1 MTYKLSSIIIAT
13 IAILPVWADVQAPE
27 SFFPEDITWTE
38 YRTNT
43 ASGPSFSNVNAH
55 ITNATSEDTNKYFEN
70 LRFSNID
77 YAWFESGIVAYEG
90 KLSQSTGSKGDF
102 YGAKKVTVIG
112 NKNANNNDL
121 KVTGTIRGAWF
132 TGDSSI
138 MAVYSGT
145 FYNKVS
151 AVMTNTIGNESTKNG
166 VANMYIFGGSYK
178 SDITGI
184 GMQNTGTN
192 YINTNIEVYGGTIND
207 GFGIFGGTSGSGT
220 EYEEKS
226 NLIGNTNVV
235 VGNGANIT
243 YVAGGNRKSGDI
255 TGNTNVLI
263 KDGANVGG
271 VLGGSSM
278 VDSVNANTLNT
289 ITGNTNVTISN
300 ANVGII
306 ESGVSTISGVIGGGV
321 NTTITGTSTV
331 SINGD
336 NTKIKGGIIGGS
348 IGWNTT
354 TIGNIVL
361 NISGGTID
369 ATGSASYAS
378 RSVNNQIYGG
388 GLAIGVAGLLSTT
401 ASSSQTINNGT
412 QINITGGNITG
423 NIFGGSYAIGEK
435 YSGFLVNKTSTATA
449 TVNGGTA
456 ITVDVKNDISI
467 AGNIYGGGN
476 QGSNGTSVVNGG
488 TNVVFSNNDGKTLTF
503 TGTVSGNG
511 LNGAVVNGTKVFSF
525 DNYNGAFGGTIENF
539 DIVNIKTSNL
549 TGNINLS
556 STASN
561 VFVYGVSS
569 IDSIINGMTSIT
581 IDKDAVFTIEN
592 SSLLDG
598 VNLVNNGQL
607 IIKNYDSEAGV
618 EVKGELVVDE
628 SLSLDIGTETSAVVK
643 SVENVTETFVEDFA
657 NSFVG
662 ESTSEFK
669 AAAFDFDIVL
679 EQGESVTLSFFVG
692 DSALN
697 AENFTI
703 FHEQNGEWSQA
714 EDVSNVKYEDGVL
727 SFDVSHFSGY
737 GYIATAVP
745 EPAEWAMLLGSLA
758 LALAV
763 YRRRK

>member
-1 MTYKLSSIIIAT
+1 MKKSIIT
-13 IAILPVWADVQAPE
+13 ITSALFALSAMAQ
-27 SFFPEDITWTE
+27 EDI
-38 YRTNT
+38 
-43 ASGPSFSNVNAH
+43 SNVSWDLH
-55 ITNATSEDTNKYFEN
+55 I
-70 LRFSNID
+70 
-77 YAWFESGIVAYEG
+77 
-90 KLSQSTGSKGDF
+90 
-102 YGAKKVTVIG
+102 
-112 NKNANNNDL
+112 
-121 KVTGTIRGAWF
+121 
-132 TGDSSI
+132 TGDSGGISGASKENVWIESGSI
-138 MAVYSGT
+138 SGDVYGGT
-145 FYNKVS
+145 NITK
-151 AVMTNTIGNESTKNG
+151 IGNENGTGPTIAKSKKFRGAALGFSGTEEGSTSVYIYGGTFNDKTSAVNHDSNAIVYNG
-166 VANMYIFGGSYK
+166 VVNKRTGNMYLYGGTFK
-178 SDITGI
+178 SDITGV
-184 GMQNTGTN
+184 GMASSGNHTA
-192 YINTNIEVYGGTIND
+192 NTNIVVLGKLDLGSGMGVYGGIS
-207 GFGIFGGTSGSGT
+207 GQSSGSG
-220 EYEEKS
+220 
-226 NLIGNTNVV
+226 NLFGNTNVTV
-235 VGNGANIT
+235 SGNGEASF
-243 YVAGGNRKSGDI
+243 VAGGNRMASNITGDVSVNVKDGGTVGAILGGNHINESHSGTSII
-255 TGNTNVLI
+255 TGNVSTIIDN
-263 KDGANVGG
+263 GNVGTI
-271 VLGGSSM
+271 
-278 VDSVNANTLNT
+278 NATGIASISLN
-289 ITGNTNVTISN
+289 
-300 ANVGII
+300 GII
-306 ESGVSTISGVIGGGV
+306 GAGSNTSVSGVSKVEIKGNSVV
-321 NTTITGTSTV
+321 
-331 SINGD
+331 
-336 NTKIKGGIIGGS
+336 KGGITAGS
-348 IGWNTT
+348 IGWGTTSIGSTEINIAGGNISITGTTSFQSESISNAIYAGSIAIGKYQKEITIPFIGTLQVGINSASNTT
-354 TIGNIVL
+354 INE
-361 NISGGTID
+361 GT
-369 ATGSASYAS
+369 A
-378 RSVNNQIYGG
+378 
-388 GLAIGVAGLLSTT
+388 
-401 ASSSQTINNGT
+401 
-412 QINITGGNITG
+412 INITGGTITSD
-423 NIFGGSYAIGEK
+423 IFGGGYAQGYDNSRYGK
-435 YSGFLVNKTSTATA
+435 M
-449 TVNGGTA
+449 TVNGGSQ
-456 ITVDVKNDISI
+456 ITVDAENDISI

-476 QGSNGTSVVNGG
+476 QGSNGTSIVNGG

-581 IDKDAVFTIEN
+581 IDKNAVFTIEN

-692 DSALN
+692 DSELN

>member
-1 MTYKLSSIIIAT
+1 MKKSIITITSALFAFGAVAQAETVAELWARITAGSSSKIEVSGDSTDNTGFVNYDYFWLKSGTRTKNNIA
-13 IAILPVWADVQAPE
+13 
-27 SFFPEDITWTE
+27 
-38 YRTNT
+38 
-43 ASGPSFSNVNAH
+43 
-55 ITNATSEDTNKYFEN
+55 
-70 LRFSNID
+70 
-77 YAWFESGIVAYEG
+77 
-90 KLSQSTGSKGDF
+90 GSKKITIIGDEET
-102 YGAKKVTVIG
+102 GPNLISG
-112 NKNANNNDL
+112 NFFSGYDKRAYLGTTLGFSSVENNDL
-121 KVTGTIRGAWF
+121 NTTTYIFNGN
-132 TGDSSI
+132 
-138 MAVYSGT
+138 

-151 AVMTNTIGNESTKNG
+151 AVSYYNNDAIVWSDSNNNG
-166 VANMYIFGGSYK
+166 KFDEAERNKLTGSLVLYGGSY
-178 SDITGI
+178 SGDITGI
-184 GMQNTGTN
+184 GMETNKTFTANTEIQVLG
-192 YINTNIEVYGGTIND
+192 NIKTSNAAGV
-207 GFGIFGGTSGSGT
+207 FGGVSGQTLG
-220 EYEEKS
+220 YS
-226 NLIGNTNVV
+226 NLFGNTKVSV
-235 VGNGANIT
+235 KGNGKISF
-243 YVAGGNRKSGDI
+243 VVGGNRAPANL
-255 TGNTNVLI
+255 TGNTNVFVI
-263 KDGANVGG
+263 DGGTTGG
-271 VLGGSSM
+271 VMGGNYIHDWHENTSTL
-278 VDSVNANTLNT
+278 DGNVN
-289 ITGNTNVTISN
+289 ITISN
-300 ANVGII
+300 GNVG
-306 ESGVSTISGVIGGGV
+306 TISSTGVTGIDMNGIIAGGV
-321 NTTITGTSTV
+321 NTSVTGTVKTDISGASTV
-331 SINGD
+331 
-336 NTKIKGGIIGGS
+336 KGGISAGS
-348 IGWNTT
+348 ASWGTTSIKNT
-354 TIGNIVL
+354 VL
-361 NISGGTID
+361 NISGGIIN
-369 ATGSASYAS
+369 ATGNTSLETASIA
-378 RSVNNQIYGG
+378 NQIYGG
-388 GLAIGVAGLLSTT
+388 SLAIGLSQQQKKNILGDITQYQVYK
-401 ASSSQTINNGT
+401 ASDTTINEGT
-412 QINITGGNITG
+412 AINITGGTITG
-423 NIFGGSYAIGEK
+423 NIFGGGYAQGAD
-435 YSGFLVNKTSTATA
+435 ATYYGKM
-449 TVNGGTA
+449 TVNGGSQ
-456 ITVDVKNDISI
+456 ITVDAENDISI

-692 DSALN
+692 DSELN

>member
-1 MTYKLSSIIIAT
+1 MKKSIIT
-13 IAILPVWADVQAPE
+13 ITSALFALSAMAQ
-27 SFFPEDITWTE
+27 EDISNVSWDYTVSSNQSGVSGASYENVWIKSGTISGDAYGGTGITKIGTE
-38 YRTNT
+38 DGK
-43 ASGPSFSNVNAH
+43 GPSIGKTILGIVSSGKKFRGAELGF
-55 ITNATSEDTNKYFEN
+55 NATE
-70 LRFSNID
+70 
-77 YAWFESGIVAYEG
+77 EG
-90 KLSQSTGSKGDF
+90 STSVYI
-102 YGAKKVTVIG
+102 YG
-112 NKNANNNDL
+112 
-121 KVTGTIRGAWF
+121 
-132 TGDSSI
+132 
-138 MAVYSGT
+138 GT
-145 FYNKVS
+145 FTDKVS
-151 AVMTNTIGNESTKNG
+151 AVDNYNTHSIDYKGTLNKRTG
-166 VANMYIFGGSYK
+166 NMYIYGGTYY
-178 SDITGI
+178 SDITGL
-184 GMQNTGTN
+184 GMAQSGN
-192 YINTNIEVYGGTIND
+192 YTANTNVQILGNITGLTSNLSGIGVYGGMS
-207 GFGIFGGTSGSGT
+207 GASGG
-220 EYEEKS
+220 
-226 NLIGNTNVV
+226 IGNLYGNTSVTV
-235 VGNGANIT
+235 SGNGKTN
-243 YVAGGNRKSGDI
+243 YVVGGNRRP
-255 TGNTNVLI
+255 GNL
-263 KDGANVGG
+263 
-271 VLGGSSM
+271 
-278 VDSVNANTLNT
+278 
-289 ITGNTNVTISN
+289 
-300 ANVGII
+300 
-306 ESGVSTISGVIGGGV
+306 
-321 NTTITGTSTV
+321 TGTSTV
-331 SINGD
+331 NIING
-336 NTKIKGGIIGGS
+336 GSVAGIIGGNYIADIEES
-348 IGWNTT
+348 SVDKNLTSVID
-354 TIGNIVL
+354 GNITVNIDGGNVVKSDSSVFSGIL
-361 NISGGTID
+361 SGGVNNKVTGSTVTNIKAGTVTAGIVGGNAGWQTLSMDNTVINISGGTIT
-369 ATGSASYAS
+369 AEGNSSYVGVSIA
-378 RSVNNQIYGG
+378 NQIYAGALAL
-388 GLAIGVAGLLSTT
+388 GLNASYNVTT
-401 ASSSQTINNGT
+401 KSVTIKSYSNITIDNGT
-412 QINITGGNITG
+412 AINISGGAITG
-423 NIFGGSYAIGEK
+423 NIFGGGYAQGAD
-435 YSGFLVNKTSTATA
+435 ATYYGKM
-449 TVNGGTA
+449 TVNGGSQ
-456 ITVDVKNDISI
+456 ITVDAENDISI

-476 QGSNGTSVVNGG
+476 QGSNGTSIVNGG

-503 TGTVSGNG
+503 TGVVSGNG

-692 DSALN
+692 DSELN